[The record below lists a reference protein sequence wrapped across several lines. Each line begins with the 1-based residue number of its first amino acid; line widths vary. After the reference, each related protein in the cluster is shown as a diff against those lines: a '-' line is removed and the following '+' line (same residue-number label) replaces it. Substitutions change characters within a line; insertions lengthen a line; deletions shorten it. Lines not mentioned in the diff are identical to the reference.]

1 MTALMG
7 WNVVAPAQDQGTA
20 PPAPQAAPVKA
31 TFDEARRHLVRGAAA
46 IEMAKS
52 DSDLAL
58 AADEFRMATELA
70 PEWAFAWMNLGQVQ
84 ARLGQLRDSM
94 ASYKRYLSLAP
105 NDKDAARIS
114 DEVIKLEFRMEQV
127 ARIRNRAGIW
137 VGEGGAPYLAKS
149 EGNSLILRTTRQ
161 NMSEWELTSN
171 EFLGGDV
178 GVPQRD
184 YRLEIQGRKVSG
196 TSSRGE
202 IRAGK
207 CTIPAET
214 VEVEGTYDEATGRLD
229 LKVPRT
235 RFQSRTSVNL
245 FLDPVDCAGVN
256 ILGKE
261 TVEVVF
267 LGPVPDGG
275 IGAWVN
281 LAFVP
286 GGILIRRGWHGHLGV
301 CQYPAPDE
309 HALSVGLQERDEILA
324 IDGVEVKAM
333 GPVEAVRRLRG
344 KPGSEVSLTVMHRK
358 SKEPVTLHIPRVRV
372 SSPDVDKPLYGNYD
386 AWLN

>member
-1 MTALMG
+1 M
-7 WNVVAPAQDQGTA
+7 
-20 PPAPQAAPVKA
+20 
-31 TFDEARRHLVRGAAA
+31 RGAAA

-114 DEVIKLEFRMEQV
+114 DEVIKLEFRMEQA

-137 VGEGGAPYLAKS
+137 VGEGGAPYLAKAD
-149 EGNSLILRTTRQ
+149 GNSLILRTTRQ

-196 TSSRGE
+196 TSSRSE

-214 VEVEGTYDEATGRLD
+214 VEVEGTYDEATGRID

-261 TVEVVF
+261 TVDVVF

-275 IGAWVN
+275 IGVGVN

-372 SSPDVDKPLYGNYD
+372 SSPDVDKPFYGNYD
-386 AWLN
+386 AWPN